1 MFANLEVAAE
11 ALLHAN
17 RNWGVPHVTTAATR
31 THFWLLFTPCKGSN
45 AEPEMDTYIHWAGET
60 SLQVRMLAT
69 KLDDL
74 TLIPRI

>member
-11 ALLHAN
+11 ALFHAN
-17 RNWGVPHVTTAATR
+17 RNWGVHHVTTVATIP
-31 THFWLLFTPCKGSN
+31 HFWLLFTPCKGSN
-45 AEPEMDTYIHWAGET
+45 AESEMHTYIHRAGET
-60 SLQVRMLAT
+60 TLQVRMLAT